1 MSRAPNRLPAGGGD
15 GDDAPVSPRALVAD
29 NVALGTGSSIEPFA
43 TVGWNGDEPVS
54 IGARTRIGA
63 YALVEP
69 GVVIGDDCTIDAYCR
84 VAAGTRIGDRTQVL
98 YGAAVFENAIIGEAC
113 IVGGNVADRTL
124 IEDCVTF
131 FGEIAHTYRHPGDL
145 EAWDNTIARSPT
157 IRRCSVVGQNAIIV
171 GDVEI
176 GPGSYVGAGEVVRVR
191 VPEGMLYQHGKL
203 VELSKLRGLVT
214 VRTDGVCA

>member
-1 MSRAPNRLPAGGGD
+1 MSRAPDRLPASDLD

-29 NVALGTGSSIEPFA
+29 NVALGAGSSIEPFA
-43 TVGWNGDEPVS
+43 TVGWNGDEPVG

-63 YALVEP
+63 YALIEP

-84 VAAGTRIGDRTQVL
+84 VATGTRIGDRTQVL
-98 YGAAVFENAIIGEAC
+98 YGAAVFENARIGEAC
-113 IVGGNVADRTL
+113 IIGGNVADRTV

-131 FGEIAHTYRHPGDL
+131 FGEIAHHYRHPGDL
-145 EAWDNTIARSPT
+145 KAWDTAVARSPT
-157 IRRCSVVGQNAIIV
+157 IRRCSVVGQNAIII
-171 GDVEI
+171 GGLEI
-176 GPGSYVGAGEVVRVR
+176 GPGSYVAAGEVVRVN

-203 VELSKLRGLVT
+203 MELSKLRGLVK